1 MKNYHKIVG
10 RYVELDSYQ
19 RKSIMHL
26 KMLRK
31 VLSSKMLGKVLDA
44 TTFVL
49 MTFIIATVVMAAAGI
64 DITQLQSHPQE
75 IHHD

>member
-19 RKSIMHL
+19 RKPN
-26 KMLRK
+26 MLH
-31 VLSSKMLGKVLDA
+31 SKMLGKVLDA
-44 TTFVL
+44 TAFVL
-49 MTFIIATVVMAAAGI
+49 MSFIVATAVLAAAGI
-64 DITQLQSHPQE
+64 DITQLHSHQE